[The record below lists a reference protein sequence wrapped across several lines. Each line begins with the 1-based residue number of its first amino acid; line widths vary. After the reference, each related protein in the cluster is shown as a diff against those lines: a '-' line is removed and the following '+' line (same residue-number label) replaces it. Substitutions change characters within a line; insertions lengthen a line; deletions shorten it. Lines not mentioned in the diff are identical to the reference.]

1 MSRQPDSQEVSVAVL
16 VKEAL
21 QGAGIPMSQLATDS
35 GVSYGTLRAWSV
47 SGVREPEPENLSKLA
62 DAFRRRAETL
72 AAFAEQ
78 LERAARAGKAA

>member
-1 MSRQPDSQEVSVAVL
+1 MAVL